1 MPDKT
6 ITIRVKEDF
15 YKKIKIH
22 IAEKG
27 MSLKEYLISLIEAD
41 LSKKNLK

>member
-6 ITIRVKEDF
+6 ITIRINEDF

-27 MSLKEYLISLIEAD
+27 VSLKEYLISLIEAD
-41 LSKKNLK
+41 LSPKKS